1 MKQFTRRNALQILIF
16 REVLKM
22 YIRKTKDI
30 YILFWNGEEIDTAE
44 TLKEALYLQKEY
56 RAAYGGDVFF
66 VQRRVKK

>member
-30 YILFWNGEEIDTAE
+30 YILFWNGEEIDE
-44 TLKEALYLQKEY
+44 TESRANAIFLKMEY
-56 RAAYGGDVFF
+56 NAAFHGGVTIKK
-66 VQRRVKK
+66 RRVKK